1 VTRGAWRVAKEKGD
15 QDRMSISAK
24 LRLEGKDYSAPGYY
38 FVTLC
43 TDERRRLFGRLVG
56 E

>member
-1 VTRGAWRVAKEKGD
+1 
-15 QDRMSISAK
+15 M
-24 LRLEGKDYSAPGYY
+24 EGKDYSAPGYY

-56 E
+56 EQIVLSALGQAVAQCWAEII